1 MFHHVGSACCSEWLT
16 ETSVSAHWSDTFI
29 ARLQP
34 TSLRVSAFS
43 SENRLRRLEEIIL
56 SAAWSSVTAITVYLY
71 SQYDCL
77 EIMRCSWCPCRLCLC
92 SCLLYVPT
100 YTLLNSVSC
109 RWFARRGLV
118 ISGFLIY
125 RLYMSLTF
133 EVNICMNSSY
143 VWNHTATQNNVCC
156 VILKI
161 ICMSS
166 AVEDVF
172 HLLLNAAS
180 RTFCF

>member
-100 YTLLNSVSC
+100 CTLLNSVSC
-109 RWFARRGLV
+109 RWSARRGLV
-118 ISGFLIY
+118 ISGVLIY

-143 VWNHTATQNNVCC
+143 VWNQTATQNNVCC

-172 HLLLNAAS
+172 HLLLNAAT

>member
-100 YTLLNSVSC
+100 CTLLNSVSC
-109 RWFARRGLV
+109 RWFHRRGLV
-118 ISGFLIY
+118 ISGFLFIDSTCHWHLKWTSAWTHHMCETILPL
-125 RLYMSLTF
+125 RIM
-133 EVNICMNSSY
+133 Y
-143 VWNHTATQNNVCC
+143 VV
-156 VILKI
+156 
-161 ICMSS
+161 S
-166 AVEDVF
+166 F
-172 HLLLNAAS
+172 
-180 RTFCF
+180 